1 MKIKTNVSRLYLAI
15 ALASTATAASAT
27 QVFSEDVIVQ
37 GSECVG
43 TDCASSD
50 AFGFDTFRLKENN
63 LRIHFDDTSS
73 SGSFPKNDWRIVI
86 NDTNSGGES
95 HFSIEDSTAGK
106 TPFRI
111 DAGAK
116 NNTLVVDSTGMVG
129 FGTDSPKVTMHAVS
143 GDSPSL
149 RLEQDGSSG
158 YSAQRWDL
166 VGNEANF
173 FLRDATTGSKL
184 PFRVKPYSP
193 TDSLYI
199 QPNYVYFGNKVY
211 IKENSDQYEPRIEV
225 QNTNAVNYEA
235 MRLTTPLDSIDLA
248 NSANEFQVNFANTG
262 ISGVP
267 EMSLDNTGTLTVQ
280 GNLVANGVTYTSSRA
295 AKANFSNVNADE
307 ILAKVDQLD
316 VLSWNY
322 NRDPES
328 IRHIGPMAEDFHKQ
342 FGLNGDKDGVIS
354 ASDVNGVA
362 LAAIKALKSRSDSL
376 EQELDQKDQ
385 EIEGLRRAVDELRA
399 AIAR

>member
-1 MKIKTNVSRLYLAI
+1 MKIKTNVSRLCLAI
-15 ALASTATAASAT
+15 ALASTASAANAT
-27 QVFSEDVIVQ
+27 KVFSEDVHVQ

-43 TDCASSD
+43 GDCAAAD

-63 LRIHFDDTSS
+63 LRIHFDDTS
-73 SGSFPKNDWRIVI
+73 GSANFPKNDWRIVV
-86 NDTNSGGES
+86 NDTNTGGDS
-95 HFSIEDSTAGK
+95 HFTIEDSTAGK

-111 DAGAK
+111 EAGAK
-116 NNTLVVDSTGMVG
+116 SNTLVVDSAGMVG
-129 FGTDSPKVTMHAVS
+129 FGTDSPEVSMHAVS
-143 GDSPSL
+143 GDSPSI

-158 YSAQRWDL
+158 WSAQRWDI

-211 IKENSDQYEPRIEV
+211 IKENTDQYEPRMEV
-225 QNTNAVNYEA
+225 ENTNAVNYTA

-248 NSANEFQVNFANTG
+248 SSANEFQVNFANTG
-262 ISGVP
+262 ISDVS
-267 EMSLDNTGTLTVQ
+267 EMSLDKTGTLTIQ
-280 GNLVANGVTYTSSRA
+280 GNLVANGITYTSSRA
-295 AKANFSNVNADE
+295 AKANFANVNADE